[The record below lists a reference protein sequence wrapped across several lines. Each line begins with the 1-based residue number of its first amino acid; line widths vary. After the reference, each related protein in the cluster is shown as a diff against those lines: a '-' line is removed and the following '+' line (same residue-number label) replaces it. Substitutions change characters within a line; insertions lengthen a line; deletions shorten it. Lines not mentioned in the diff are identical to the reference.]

1 MTTNLRAP
9 LVSEN
14 DSLGDGTK
22 QKKQEE
28 RIRWGPVGRMLAI

>member
-14 DSLGDGTK
+14 DTLGDGTK

-28 RIRWGPVGRMLAI
+28 RIR

>member
-1 MTTNLRAP
+1 MTINLRAP

-14 DSLGDGTK
+14 NTLGDGTN

-28 RIRWGPVGRMLAI
+28 RIRWGPVGRMLEI